1 MRRSARIANIAI
13 ACLVMSAAFYRV
25 TDTVVDPDLWGHV
38 RFGLDIVE
46 SGQIVQTDRYSYV
59 TAGQPWIDHE
69 WLAEVASAWAYRA
82 GGGTGLILFKTAI
95 SLLVLGLMYR
105 FLYLQGLDVI
115 RAAIPVLFVVF
126 LLLYGFYTVRP
137 QLFTYLFFLLILL
150 AIHAAELGR
159 TAWLFAAPPVFAVWV
174 NAHGGFLAGM
184 AVFLLWACVHLAV
197 LVWRSGRLRALFS
210 PEAMC
215 ILLAVVL
222 SVLATLL
229 NPNGASLIVFLLRTA
244 TVARPE
250 VPEWQP
256 LPLASQEGAVYMVL
270 LALAV
275 LGWVYSRRHKSLA
288 LALVLA
294 AVAVQPL
301 LAIRHIPL
309 FAIAAI
315 ILAGPHWA
323 DVWNRWSPQE
333 QSAPPATARARLDTL
348 VASVAFLG
356 AVALVALAV
365 PNLRC
370 IGIDPVLSSQY
381 PSRAVARL
389 KASGVSG
396 NLALPF
402 GWGEYVIWHV
412 GPELRVSMDGRRETV
427 YSAGTY
433 ARSGDFMNGVGDW
446 EAFLTEFP
454 TDLVL
459 VQKGSPIFNL
469 LKLHPG
475 WVLCD
480 EDSLTGLFAPR
491 GSSLIPQIQ
500 GAAQPDL
507 PADGVGL
514 CFP

>member
-38 RFGLDIVE
+38 RFGLDILE
-46 SGQIVQTDRYSYV
+46 SGQIIQADRYSYV
-59 TAGQPWIDHE
+59 TAGQPWVDHE
-69 WLAEVASAWAYRA
+69 WLAEVVSAWAYRA
-82 GGGTGLILFKTAI
+82 GGGAGLILLKTAI
-95 SLLVLGLMYR
+95 ALLILGVMYR

-115 RAAIPVLFVVF
+115 RAGIPVLFVVF

-137 QLFTYLFFLLILL
+137 QLFTYLFFLLVLL
-150 AIHAAELGR
+150 MIHAAEQGG
-159 TAWLFAAPPVFAVWV
+159 TAWLFAAAPVFAVWA

-197 LVWRSGRLRALFS
+197 LVWRAGRLRALFS
-210 PEAMC
+210 PEARR
-215 ILLAVVL
+215 ILLAVII

-229 NPNGASLIVFLLRTA
+229 NPYGASLLVFLLRTA

-256 LPLASQEGAVYMVL
+256 LPLASQEGAVYMLL
-270 LALAV
+270 LALAI
-275 LGWVYSRRHKSLA
+275 LGWVYSRRQRSLA
-288 LALVLA
+288 LAAVLA

-315 ILAGPHWA
+315 VLAGPHWA
-323 DVWNRWSPQE
+323 DVWSRWSPQE
-333 QSAPPATARARLDTL
+333 PSAPPTAARGRLDAF
-348 VASVAFLG
+348 VGVVAFLG

-365 PNLRC
+365 PNLRG
-370 IGIDPVLSSQY
+370 IRIDPVLSSQY

-389 KASGVSG
+389 KASGVGG

-402 GWGEYVIWHV
+402 AWGEYAIWHV
-412 GPELRVSMDGRRETV
+412 GPGLRVSMDGRRETV
-427 YSAGTY
+427 YSVSTY
-433 ARSGDFMNGVGDW
+433 ARYSDFMNGVGDW

-459 VQKGSPIFNL
+459 TQKGSPVFNL
-469 LKLHPG
+469 LKLDPG

-480 EDSLTGLFAPR
+480 EDSLTALFAHR
-491 GSSLIPQIQ
+491 GSSIIAPIQ
-500 GAAQPDL
+500 TAAQPDL